1 MDKEIPFEELV
12 DRANEKI
19 ELGYELISQLEEY
32 RQINGV
38 DKIQRKISQEVKFL
52 QKVIKN
58 EKLKLNHV
66 QCSNLTHYAFLVQIL
81 KLQRD
86 VVHLDCGFPVEGRS
100 NPLRVDI
107 VCENGLKWIKG
118 VSLLRMY
125 LSCFKN
131 TNYQIRTAIARN
143 SKSLADAAK
152 GAASYGARSILDQAE
167 EFVEASAQHLCMF
180 KPPKVVFYFSQTI
193 DNTLLV
199 ELQEIGVEIASIAE
213 PSESDDGA
221 DISNVTTLNIDIT
234 TLLAYISNVC
244 NGSCNWLFREGILTE
259 QAEKERQTPLK
270 PVLDNLIKGKR
281 LICCETAYKSFEEII
296 SLLAG
301 PQEHKRAAELMQI
314 VEVLPDVTTVPD
326 ELAVIKFSGKINQR
340 SLKIFA
346 FGMQMK
352 AVTVTSN
359 KAFVRSAK
367 MQGINV
373 PVFTHQ
379 ARALTEAKES
389 SATPIQ

>member
-1 MDKEIPFEELV
+1 MDKGIPFVELLE
-12 DRANEKI
+12 RANEKV
-19 ELGYELISQLEEY
+19 ELGHELIEELEEY
-32 RQINGV
+32 TQISGV
-38 DKIQRKISQEVKFL
+38 QKIQRKISQEVKFL
-52 QKVIKN
+52 KKVIKN
-58 EKLKLNHV
+58 ETLKLNHV

-86 VVHLDCGFPVEGRS
+86 VVHVDCGFPVEGRS

-107 VCENGLKWIKG
+107 VCDNGLRWIK
-118 VSLLRMY
+118 
-125 LSCFKN
+125 
-131 TNYQIRTAIARN
+131 AIARN
-143 SKSLADAAK
+143 SKSLSDAAK
-152 GAASYGARSILDQAE
+152 GAASYGARSILDQAQ
-167 EFVEASAQHLCMF
+167 EFIDASAQHLCMF

-199 ELQEIGVEIASIAE
+199 ELQEIGIEIASVAE
-213 PSESDDGA
+213 TSDCDQSA
-221 DISNVTTLNIDIT
+221 DVLNVSTLNIDIT

-244 NGSCNWLFREGILTE
+244 NGSCNWTFQEPILTE
-259 QAEKERQTPLK
+259 QAEKERQAPLK
-270 PVLDNLIKGKR
+270 PLLDNLFEGKR

-296 SLLAG
+296 YLLAG
-301 PQEHKRAAELMQI
+301 PQEHQRAAELMKR
-314 VEVLPDVTTVPD
+314 VEVLPDVASVPD

-359 KAFVRSAK
+359 KAFIRSAK

-379 ARALTEAKES
+379 ARALTEAKEAS
-389 SATPIQ
+389 GRPIE

>member
-1 MDKEIPFEELV
+1 MDKEIPFEDLV
-12 DRANEKI
+12 ERANEKI

-58 EKLKLNHV
+58 EKLKINHV
-66 QCSNLTHYAFLVQIL
+66 QCSNLTHYDFLVQIL
-81 KLQRD
+81 KLQQD
-86 VVHLDCGFPVEGRS
+86 VIHLDCGFPVEGRS

-107 VCENGLKWIKG
+107 VCENGLKWIK
-118 VSLLRMY
+118 
-125 LSCFKN
+125 
-131 TNYQIRTAIARN
+131 AIARN

-152 GAASYGARSILDQAE
+152 GEASYGARSILDQAE
-167 EFVEASAQHLCMF
+167 EYVDASAQHLCMF
-180 KPPKVVFYFSQTI
+180 KPPRVVFYFSQTI

-213 PSESDDGA
+213 PSESNESA
-221 DISNVTTLNIDIT
+221 DISSVSTLNIDIT

-244 NGSCNWLFREGILTE
+244 NGSCNWQFSEGILTE

-270 PVLDNLIKGKR
+270 PVLDNLFKGKR

-326 ELAVIKFSGKINQR
+326 ELAVIKFSGKINER

-389 SATPIQ
+389 TATPIQ

>member
-1 MDKEIPFEELV
+1 MDKEIPFEDLV
-12 DRANEKI
+12 DRAKEKI
-19 ELGYELISQLEEY
+19 ELGYELISQLEEF

-58 EKLKLNHV
+58 ENLKINHV

-100 NPLRVDI
+100 NPIRVDI
-107 VCENGLKWIKG
+107 VCDNGLRWIK
-118 VSLLRMY
+118 
-125 LSCFKN
+125 
-131 TNYQIRTAIARN
+131 AIARN
-143 SKSLADAAK
+143 SKSLTDAAN
-152 GAASYGARSILDQAE
+152 GAASYGARSILDQAQ
-167 EFVEASAQHLCMF
+167 EFVDASTQHLCMF
-180 KPPKVVFYFSQTI
+180 KPPKVVFYFSQNI
-193 DNTLLV
+193 DNTLLL

-213 PSESDDGA
+213 PSECDDSA
-221 DISNVTTLNIDIT
+221 DISNVSTLNIDIT

-244 NGSCNWLFREGILTE
+244 NGSCNWSFREGILTE

-270 PVLDNLIKGKR
+270 PVLDNLFKGKR

-301 PQEHKRAAELMQI
+301 PQEHKRAAELMQT
-314 VEVLPDVTTVPD
+314 VEVLPDVSTVPD

-367 MQGINV
+367 MQGINI

-389 SATPIQ
+389 SATLIP